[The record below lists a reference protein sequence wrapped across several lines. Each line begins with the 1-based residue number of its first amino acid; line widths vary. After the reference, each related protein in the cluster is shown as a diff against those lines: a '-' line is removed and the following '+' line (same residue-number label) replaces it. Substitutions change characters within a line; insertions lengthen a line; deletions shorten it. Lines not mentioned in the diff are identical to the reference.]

1 MASIL
6 EKIQEITAEKLSVDI
21 GDVNPDSSF
30 TEDLEADSL
39 DVVELIMALEE
50 EFSTDDN
57 AIEISDEDA
66 ENIIN
71 TVIDSP
77 YTRIPVWQNDAENI
91 IGIIHAKNLLRL
103 ISSTRDKVISK
114 EDIKKTLLYSYIN
127 QDDSRVRISAR
138 VLESAKTLNRNE
150 LLEKI

>member
-21 GDVNPDSSF
+21 EDVNPDSSF

-50 EFSTDDN
+50 DFSTDDN

-66 ENIIN
+66 
-71 TVIDSP
+71 
-77 YTRIPVWQNDAENI
+77 
-91 IGIIHAKNLLRL
+91 
-103 ISSTRDKVISK
+103 
-114 EDIKKTLLYSYIN
+114 
-127 QDDSRVRISAR
+127 
-138 VLESAKTLNRNE
+138 
-150 LLEKI
+150 

>member
-21 GDVNPDSSF
+21 EDVNPDSSF

-50 EFSTDDN
+50 DFSTDEN

-66 ENIIN
+66 
-71 TVIDSP
+71 
-77 YTRIPVWQNDAENI
+77 
-91 IGIIHAKNLLRL
+91 
-103 ISSTRDKVISK
+103 
-114 EDIKKTLLYSYIN
+114 
-127 QDDSRVRISAR
+127 
-138 VLESAKTLNRNE
+138 
-150 LLEKI
+150 